1 MFGKDKKSDLE
12 FFTIFDSKSQSYDVP
27 TFAMNKNVLMR
38 DIINMFKD
46 PQQSKNK
53 FLLNAEDYSL
63 FKIGSYDK
71 TTGQVT
77 SHNLEH
83 IANMHDLRAMA
94 QETGIV
100 PT

>member
-63 FKIGSYDK
+63 FKIGSYNK